1 MRKKYISVTLIAVF
15 IISLLGPVA
24 YAGSNKTW
32 STIGKGLAIYEGVK
46 VLTGREGNIVDDV
59 TGGMRPRQGSSPE
72 TSTQDDSYNAGYKKG
87 YEEGYNAGFR
97 SGVETT
103 KS

>member
-1 MRKKYISVTLIAVF
+1 MKKTICSIVVVAVL
-15 IISLLGPVA
+15 ISLFGGFA

-59 TGGMRPRQGSSPE
+59 TGGMRPRKSASGSGS
-72 TSTQDDSYNAGYKKG
+72 Q
-87 YEEGYNAGFR
+87 EEGYNAGYKEGYEAGYNAGFR
-97 SGVETT
+97 NGVEQSS
-103 KS
+103 K

>member
-1 MRKKYISVTLIAVF
+1 MKRYISAVLIAAF
-15 IISLLGPVA
+15 AISLLGNLV

-59 TGGMRPRQGSSPE
+59 TGGMRPRRGSAE
-72 TSTQDDSYNAGYKKG
+72 TGTQEDSYNAGYRKG
-87 YEEGYNAGFR
+87 YEDGYNAGFR
-97 SGVETT
+97 YGVENT
-103 KS
+103 SR